1 MATFIITDE
10 PEGYT
15 KSPMVTWNGT
25 PVPVGT
31 PLAVNRDEDGTEWYE
46 VLLPDPD
53 VPDFSEWHE
62 AYPGVIGR
70 PLS

>member
-10 PEGYT
+10 PDGLTSE
-15 KSPMVTWNGT
+15 PMTTWDGK

-53 VPDFSEWHE
+53 VPGFSEWIE
-62 AYPGVIGR
+62 AVR
-70 PLS
+70 